1 VVKQKIVDINKIQR
15 CVEGSL
21 AVENLK
27 PSSYARRLNRMY
39 LMGKISGDEVRSR
52 IKNHWIK
59 ISQMT
64 EADKEKA
71 IKQMCLKERP
81 TQVIADFFNITTEK
95 VNEYITK
102 AFGGKKETCHHMFFK
117 RFFTIEMISNDLK
130 VSESQVREWIESKYN
145 KNVKP
150 AIVKRPTIQE
160 GYSHWVSK
168 IIDRHRKSII
178 RK

>member
-1 VVKQKIVDINKIQR
+1 MVKLKTVDINTIEK
-15 CVEGSL
+15 CVEGTL

-27 PSSYARRLNRMY
+27 PSSIARRLTRMY
-39 LMGKISGDEVRSR
+39 LMGKISGNEVRSR
-52 IKNHWIK
+52 IKKHWIK

-71 IKQMCLKERP
+71 IKKMCLEEKP
-81 TQVIADFFNITTEK
+81 TEAIADFFNMTTEK
-95 VNEYITK
+95 VNEYVIK
-102 AFGGKKETCHHMFFK
+102 SFGGKKETCHHMFYK
-117 RFFTIEMISNDLK
+117 RLFTIEMISNDLK

-145 KNVKP
+145 KNTEP
-150 AIVKRPTIQE
+150 AIVERPTIQE